1 MALPRA
7 IVLRQG
13 AVLLRA
19 VGPPRAA
26 ALLEAVLPQG
36 AVLLR
41 AVARLP
47 AAVLFRAVQHPI
59 LVLPTVLLMACI
71 ALQRSLKGWLPSVM
85 LASAPSCWAS
95 RRSSSSCD
103 KDGYITSYALPGGR
117 WAD

>member
-1 MALPRA
+1 MLLVAHRCQHRLPIALNPAVALPRA

-59 LVLPTVLLMACI
+59 LVLPTVLLMA
-71 ALQRSLKGWLPSVM
+71 
-85 LASAPSCWAS
+85 
-95 RRSSSSCD
+95 
-103 KDGYITSYALPGGR
+103 
-117 WAD
+117 